1 MQVYLTNARPPA
13 PRKPRKQAWPA
24 GSHGAIGWL
33 GGVWNAMPTNQP
45 TLSNGQVS
53 RRLLRGLRGSTML
66 ARSGPQNSATL
77 PTGLNPPPSVSE
89 WGVDFHLS
97 EPPPNFPGVTSTDSK
112 DRSRAMVF
120 SDFSVKLLFQKLGT
134 D

>member
-1 MQVYLTNARPPA
+1 MSETFWLSDEQFCWLVTSPEPNARPPA

-77 PTGLNPPPSVSE
+77 PTGLNPPPPVS
-89 WGVDFHLS
+89 
-97 EPPPNFPGVTSTDSK
+97 K
-112 DRSRAMVF
+112 
-120 SDFSVKLLFQKLGT
+120 
-134 D
+134 